1 MMYNLLVIDDNPI
14 IRKSLIARINN
25 IRKDFQIIG
34 EASNGKEAIKIIN
47 AQPVDIIITDIKMP
61 EMDGLTL
68 LKKIRHVDEN
78 IQFIVISG
86 YDNFEYTKQ
95 ALIYNVV
102 NYLLKPINDSE
113 LLNALQ
119 KAKSN
124 ILTLKK
130 IQHQE
135 EIIKELNYS
144 QSFEEKSKE
153 FVAFYNDRLNIH
165 QLMESPFWHD
175 YMSTYSSFQVVA
187 IYSKLINRID
197 DCFKLQTMLEKSTL
211 LKNIQIIYYDK
222 SIAFAIIG
230 YEYYSVDQLNAFLK
244 LFEHADYEHAYK
256 LSVSEIVN
264 QSTIIKKII
273 GTSIHQLHYHLIKPT
288 TQVIYYHEIEEDIET
303 LNTMHPM
310 LDQLRLTL
318 SLGLYEESIGHYK
331 SILKKCLDS
340 TDTIK
345 LLIFFQRSLIYHMSE
360 IVIERRIKEKII
372 PEYLHKRYA
381 LLHYSQLSEWSEQ
394 TLKIIQSLCH
404 EIQKAKSSVNHQHI
418 IQYINVHYN
427 KPISLSELG
436 QIFNMNANYVGQLI
450 KKETGLTFKNYLH
463 QLRIDRAKELLV
475 HDPDKKVERISS
487 ELGYKDLYY
496 FSNTFKKLT
505 GMSPSRYRK
514 EN

>member
-1 MMYNLLVIDDNPI
+1 MYNLLIIDDNPI

-25 IRKDFQIIG
+25 IRKDFHIIG

-47 AQPVDIIITDIKMP
+47 AESVDIIITDIRMP

-68 LKKIRHVDEN
+68 LKKIRLVDEN

-124 ILTLKK
+124 ILTIKK
-130 IQHQE
+130 IQQQE

-144 QSFEEKSKE
+144 QTFEKKSKE
-153 FVAFYNDRLNIH
+153 FVAFYNDRMNFH
-165 QLMESPFWHD
+165 QLMELPFWYD
-175 YMSTYSSFQVVA
+175 YLNTYSSFQVVA
-187 IYSKLINRID
+187 IYSKLINRIE
-197 DCFKLQTMLEKSTL
+197 DCFKLQTMLEKSTT
-211 LKNIQIIYYDK
+211 LKNTQIIYYDK

-230 YEYYSVDQLNAFLK
+230 YEYYSVEQLNTFLE
-244 LFEHADYEHAYK
+244 LFKHEDYEHAYR
-256 LSVSEIVN
+256 LSISEIVN
-264 QSTIIKKII
+264 QPLMIKKII
-273 GTSIHQLHYHLIKPT
+273 GSSIHQLHYHLIKPT
-288 TQVIYYHEIEEDIET
+288 TQVIYYQEFEEDIET

-318 SLGLYEESIGHYK
+318 NLGLYEESISHYK

-345 LLIFFQRSLIYHMSE
+345 LLIFFQRSLIHHMSE
-360 IVIERRIKEKII
+360 IVIEKRIKEKII
-372 PEYLHKRYA
+372 PEYLYRRYA

-394 TLKIIQSLCH
+394 MLKIIQSLSL
-404 EIQKAKSSVNHQHI
+404 EIQKKKASVNHQSI
-418 IQYINVHYN
+418 IQYINIHYN
-427 KPISLSELG
+427 KSLSLSELG
-436 QIFNMNANYVGQLI
+436 QIFDMNANYIGQLI

-463 QLRIDRAKELLV
+463 QFRINQAKKMLV
-475 HDPDKKVERISS
+475 SEPDKKLEKVSY
-487 ELGYKDLYY
+487 ELGYRDLQY

-505 GMSPSRYRK
+505 GMSPSQYRK